1 MESIEE
7 MKKRI
12 REWERYISDLREKK
26 SKATDPEKRRFL
38 GNKIRWAI
46 WNKKKLEKYLMEGF
60 NNDKS

>member
-26 SKATDPEKRRFL
+26 SRATDPEKRRFL
-38 GNKIRWAI
+38 SNKIRWAT
-46 WNKKKLEKYLMEGF
+46 WNKKKLEKHLFDGGV
-60 NNDKS
+60 K